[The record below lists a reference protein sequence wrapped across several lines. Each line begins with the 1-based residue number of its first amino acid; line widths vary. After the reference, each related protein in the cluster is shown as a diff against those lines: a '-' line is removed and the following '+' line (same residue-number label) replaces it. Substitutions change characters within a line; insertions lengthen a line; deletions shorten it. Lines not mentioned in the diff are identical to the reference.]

1 MKILLATGNPHK
13 VTELRPIFQ
22 AESLDDLAVQIV
34 DLPTA
39 GITLPEPVED
49 QETFEGNA
57 QLKARYYAAAT
68 HQLCLA
74 DDSGLEVDA
83 LGGEPGVRSARYA
96 GVAGPRD
103 VVDPANNR
111 RLLAALEAVPAGA
124 RTARFVCAMALAVP
138 HDWHDEDHA
147 AGRLRQVED
156 DAPGG
161 SAHLAHTV
169 RGTIEGRILG
179 PGDTGFT
186 IDHAAGRGTNG
197 FGYDPLFLVPP
208 LGRTTAELAP
218 EHKNRISHRG
228 QAGRL
233 MWQWLRKTLQAS

>member
-13 VTELRPIFQ
+13 VDELRPIFQ
-22 AESLDDLAVQIV
+22 AASRDDLAVQII
-34 DLPTA
+34 DLPSA
-39 GITLPEPVED
+39 GVALPEPVED

-57 QLKARYYAAAT
+57 QLKARYYAQT
-68 HQLCLA
+68 TGHLCLA

-83 LGGEPGVRSARYA
+83 LDGAPGVRSARYA
-96 GVAGPRD
+96 GVTGPRD

-111 RLLAALEAVPAGA
+111 RLLAALDTLPADA
-124 RTARFVCAMALAVP
+124 RSARFVCAMALAVP
-138 HDWHDEDHA
+138 CGEADDA
-147 AGRLRQVED
+147 AERLRQTAEGPAED
-156 DAPGG
+156 A
-161 SAHLAHTV
+161 AHVAHTV

-179 PGDTGFT
+179 PGDAGFPA
-186 IDHAAGRGTNG
+186 DDAAGRGTNG
-197 FGYDPLFLVPP
+197 FGYDPLFLVPE

-233 MWQWLRKTLQAS
+233 MWQWLRTTLSEG